1 MPQTDRLSPHLL
13 YTAATPS
20 EKGAPLV
27 LDRPPPLSDDVQ
39 TLRPSAPACPAR
51 LRPVRLRAGRLS
63 PGRHPRTA
71 APPATTP
78 APAAAAAAQAGGNSD
93 IILKRIDDLLW
104 YQKLGDIA
112 EIDKDEYTGPPNEHV
127 KNKKAPGAADPILLH
142 CYTFIPK
149 NLDRSRKQPL
159 IVFVHQ
165 GVHASLDTTIDAHLI
180 RELIQQGYSVV
191 ATDYRGST
199 GYGNGFYQNIDYGGR
214 EVDDVYLGMKFM
226 LERYSFL
233 DPKRVGIVGWSHGGL
248 ITLMNIFAHPHD
260 FAAAYAGV
268 PVSDLVARMGY
279 EPDTYRQLYSAPYH
293 LGEDVHDDIAEYRK
307 RSPVTH
313 AKELDTPLLIH
324 TNTNDEDVNYLEVE
338 HLIQALKAEG
348 KKFDYKVY
356 ENAPGGHYF
365 NRMDTPLALQSRKE
379 VYEFLAKYLHPDH
392 PAS

>member
-1 MPQTDRLSPHLL
+1 M
-13 YTAATPS
+13 
-20 EKGAPLV
+20 GF
-27 LDRPPPLSDDVQ
+27 RPTCG
-39 TLRPSAPACPAR
+39 TLRPHPPKKEFHLFSTARRPFLTTLRLLASLLLLAAFSLAQDALAQDATPRSA
-51 LRPVRLRAGRLS
+51 V
-63 PGRHPRTA
+63 
-71 APPATTP
+71 PPAP

-199 GYGNGFYQNIDYGGR
+199 GYGTGFYQNIDYGGR

-279 EPDTYRQLYSAPYH
+279 EPDTYRELYSAPYH

-392 PAS
+392 PPS